1 MLQTGTTYDA
11 ELHARNQQKHGSWTL
26 KLLNQSAK
34 FGVDKI
40 YEKEVYNPENNF
52 LVLSVL
58 SRRPL
63 HHRQVGRVLIC
74 NPKQPACVQR
84 LR

>member
-52 LVLSVL
+52 LFLLVLSVL
-58 SRRPL
+58 SRRSDR
-63 HHRQVGRVLIC
+63 HRQVGRVLIC
-74 NPKQPACVQR
+74 NPKQPA
-84 LR
+84 